1 MGDHHS
7 DPLWCGVRLNITPV
21 EEQRMNG
28 RAKRLFYRFAVA
40 IEAEVLDRLDDAW
53 FEDSEV
59 EDYKIQTEDGSL
71 R

>member
-1 MGDHHS
+1 
-7 DPLWCGVRLNITPV
+7 
-21 EEQRMNG
+21 MNG